1 MRYRSLGD
9 SGLMV
14 SVAGLGCNNFG
25 RRVDLAGTRAVVDA
39 AMDAGIT
46 MLDTADT
53 YGDGGAS
60 EELLGEVLAGRR
72 EQVVL
77 ATKFGHQGYDMGY
90 GPAAGAKG
98 GRAYIRRAV
107 EASLRRLRTD
117 YIDLYQLH
125 TPDPVTPVAETL
137 AALTELVTEGK
148 VRYLG
153 NSNFTGWQIADAAHV
168 ARAAGTAPFVSAQNH
183 WSLLEREVEAE
194 VLPAAR
200 HFGLCV
206 LPYFPLANGLLTG
219 KVRRGQ
225 EPPAGSRL
233 ASRPGYVTDN
243 KLDRV
248 EALIAWAAERGRTVL
263 EVAVGALAAQDGCA
277 CVIAGATTPEQ
288 VKANAAAAEW
298 VPSAEELADLDRIV
312 PPPTR
317 R

>member
-25 RRVDLAGTRAVVDA
+25 RRVDLAGTKAVVDA
-39 AMDAGIT
+39 AIDAGIT
-46 MLDTADT
+46 MLDTADI

-72 EQVVL
+72 DQVVL
-77 ATKFGHQGYDMGY
+77 ATKFGHAGYDMGY

-98 GRAYIRRAV
+98 GRAYIRHAV
-107 EASLRRLRTD
+107 ERSLRRLHTD
-117 YIDLYQLH
+117 HIDLYQLH

-137 AALTELVTEGK
+137 AALTELVAEGK

-153 NSNFTGWQIADAAHV
+153 HSNFTGWQLADAAHV
-168 ARAAGTAPFVSAQNH
+168 ARAIGSAPFISAQNH
-183 WSLLEREVEAE
+183 WSLLERHVEAE

-200 HFGLCV
+200 NFGLGV
-206 LPYFPLANGLLTG
+206 PPYFPLANGLLTG

-225 EPPAGSRL
+225 APPAGSRL
-233 ASRPGYVTDN
+233 AGRPGYVTDD

-248 EALIAWAAERGRTVL
+248 EALIAWAAERGLTVL
-263 EVAVGALAAQDGCA
+263 EVAVGALAAQEGCA

-288 VKANAAAAEW
+288 VKANAAAADW

-312 PPPTR
+312 PPAR
-317 R
+317 H

>member
-25 RRVDLAGTRAVVDA
+25 RRVDLAGTKAVVDA
-39 AMDAGIT
+39 AIDAGIT
-46 MLDTADT
+46 MLDTADI

-72 EQVVL
+72 DQVVL
-77 ATKFGHQGYDMGY
+77 ATKFGHAGYDMGY

-98 GRAYIRRAV
+98 GRAYIRHAV
-107 EASLRRLRTD
+107 ERSLRRLHTD
-117 YIDLYQLH
+117 HIDLYQLH

-137 AALTELVTEGK
+137 AALTELVAEGK

-153 NSNFTGWQIADAAHV
+153 HSNFTGWQLADAAHV
-168 ARAAGTAPFVSAQNH
+168 ARAIGSAPFISAQNH
-183 WSLLEREVEAE
+183 WSLLERHVEAE

-200 HFGLCV
+200 HFGLGV

-225 EPPAGSRL
+225 APPAGSRL
-233 ASRPGYVTDN
+233 AGRPGYVTDD

-248 EALIAWAAERGRTVL
+248 EALIAWAAERGLTVL
-263 EVAVGALAAQDGCA
+263 EVAVGALAAQEGCA

-288 VKANAAAAEW
+288 VKANAAAADW

-312 PPPTR
+312 PPGR
-317 R
+317 H

>member
-60 EELLGEVLAGRR
+60 QELLGEVLAGRR

-98 GRAYIRRAV
+98 GRAYIRRAI

-137 AALTELVTEGK
+137 AAVTELVTEGK

-153 NSNFTGWQIADAAHV
+153 KTKFGIA
-168 ARAAGTAPFVSAQNH
+168 
-183 WSLLEREVEAE
+183 L
-194 VLPAAR
+194 
-200 HFGLCV
+200 
-206 LPYFPLANGLLTG
+206 
-219 KVRRGQ
+219 
-225 EPPAGSRL
+225 
-233 ASRPGYVTDN
+233 
-243 KLDRV
+243 
-248 EALIAWAAERGRTVL
+248 
-263 EVAVGALAAQDGCA
+263 
-277 CVIAGATTPEQ
+277 
-288 VKANAAAAEW
+288 
-298 VPSAEELADLDRIV
+298 
-312 PPPTR
+312 
-317 R
+317 